1 MYSDFLALAAEIS
14 GSFLVFVALIKG
26 LGDSSKEDE
35 SRLPLLLLFVSCFL
49 AFLFSLLPHFL
60 DSWRLL
66 NGIASFL
73 HLVGGGVFMH
83 IIGKELK
90 KDGDLAM
97 HKAVVRNVV
106 LFVLPAF
113 TVMSLN
119 GAHAIGYLADYG
131 ETIFAV
137 TVFYFLIFSVSLFGS
152 FIFFASPAGRGRT

>member
-26 LGDSSKEDE
+26 LGDSSKAEE

-49 AFLFSLLPHFL
+49 AFIFSLLPHFI

-73 HLVGGGVFMH
+73 HLVGGGVFVH
-83 IIGKELK
+83 IIGKELEN
-90 KDGDLAM
+90 DSDLTM

-119 GAHAIGYLADYG
+119 GAHAVGYLGVYG

-152 FIFFASPAGRGRT
+152 FIFFTSHTSRGGT